1 MMLHTCI
8 PPLKKKMKWNEI
20 KFRFCCRMSL
30 LGYVVYSKAGFLPT
44 TEVKC
49 DFSTMLPE
57 HDDKKSLLKI
67 VIKSNFFKG
76 EKY

>member
-1 MMLHTCI
+1 
-8 PPLKKKMKWNEI
+8 
-20 KFRFCCRMSL
+20 MSL

-57 HDDKKSLLKI
+57 PDDKKSLLKI

-76 EKY
+76 KKY

>member
-1 MMLHTCI
+1 
-8 PPLKKKMKWNEI
+8 
-20 KFRFCCRMSL
+20 MSL

-57 HDDKKSLLKI
+57 HGDKKSLLKI

-76 EKY
+76 LKEKNIRLFYFMLFEKRNP